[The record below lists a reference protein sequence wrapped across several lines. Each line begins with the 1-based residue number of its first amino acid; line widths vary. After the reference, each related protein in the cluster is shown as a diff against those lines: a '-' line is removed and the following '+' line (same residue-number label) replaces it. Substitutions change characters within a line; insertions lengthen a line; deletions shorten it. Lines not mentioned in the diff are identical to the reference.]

1 MIFPPKYGM
10 LPTMEQSRA
19 SKEMKGRGAM
29 VTTER
34 RGYIQ
39 PATPADW
46 VIGPPQGEWTYREYA
61 ALPDD
66 GNRYEVLDGVLYM
79 APSPNQWHQEAS
91 MAISHHL
98 YSAIQLTG
106 LGKVYAA
113 PFDVILNPKTT
124 VQPDLLVVLKEHLDR
139 ATKEGVFGAPDLVV
153 EIASPSTARLDLSKK
168 YDAYAAAGV
177 SEYWVVTPSEH
188 TVELFVLK
196 DGVYNSLGVYSGP
209 AVLPTQIVPDWNVKV
224 EQFFS

>member
-1 MIFPPKYGM
+1 
-10 LPTMEQSRA
+10 
-19 SKEMKGRGAM
+19 M

-46 VIGPPQGEWTYREYA
+46 VSGPSQGEWTYREYA

-66 GNRYEVLDGVLYM
+66 GNRYEVICGVLYM
-79 APSPNQWHQEAS
+79 APAPSTWHQKAFGG
-91 MAISHHL
+91 IFYHL
-98 YSAIQLTG
+98 YAAVQSTG
-106 LGKVYAA
+106 LGEVYAA
-113 PFDVILNPKTT
+113 PCDVILNPKTT
-124 VQPDLLVVLKEHLDR
+124 VQPDILVILKEHLDR
-139 ATKEGVFGAPDLVV
+139 VTKEGVFGAPDLVV

-168 YDAYAAAGV
+168 YDAYAAAGIP
-177 SEYWVVTPSEH
+177 EYWVVNPDAR

-196 DGVYNSLGVYSGP
+196 DGVYNSLGIYYGP

-224 EQFFS
+224 EQLFS